1 MMTIDN
7 DDNVN
12 DVNDVDDI
20 TIHMN
25 PHQEMGLVDWWS

>member
-12 DVNDVDDI
+12 DVDDI
-20 TIHMN
+20 TILMN